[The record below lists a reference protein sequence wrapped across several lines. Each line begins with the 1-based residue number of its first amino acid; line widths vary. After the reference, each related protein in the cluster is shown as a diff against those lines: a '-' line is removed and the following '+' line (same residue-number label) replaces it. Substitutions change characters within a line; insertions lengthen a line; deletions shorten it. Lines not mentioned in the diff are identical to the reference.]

1 VSVFEFIS
9 AVFLSL
15 IGCLLLSCV
24 CGIGLGVVIKKLN
37 PIDEGPILT
46 DEQAECEYRTDIDLI
61 TGNEKK
67 EEK

>member
-46 DEQAECEYRTDIDLI
+46 DEQAECRTDIDLI

>member
-1 VSVFEFIS
+1 
-9 AVFLSL
+9 
-15 IGCLLLSCV
+15 
-24 CGIGLGVVIKKLN
+24 VIKKLN